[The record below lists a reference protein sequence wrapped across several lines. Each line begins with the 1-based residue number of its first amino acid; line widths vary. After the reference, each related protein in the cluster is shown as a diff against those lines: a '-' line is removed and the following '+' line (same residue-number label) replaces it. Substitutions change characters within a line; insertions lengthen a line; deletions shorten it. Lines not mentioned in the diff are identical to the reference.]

1 MGAVSWVVAGW
12 SNDYIEMWCL
22 GHGPVESASG
32 IARAELS
39 IEQESKR
46 QAEYANNI
54 LDASW

>member
-1 MGAVSWVVAGW
+1 
-12 SNDYIEMWCL
+12 MWCL

-32 IARAELS
+32 IARAELL

-54 LDASW
+54 LDAS

>member
-1 MGAVSWVVAGW
+1 MTIWRCG
-12 SNDYIEMWCL
+12 
-22 GHGPVESASG
+22 GPVESASG

-54 LDASW
+54 LDAS